1 METASCQPERVS
13 SRRLYF
19 LLLIE
24 AYLRVS
30 GVELPSMSKLFRRKG
45 FRLASVAY
53 FLSLGTLA
61 VALFAWFSTSSTFS
75 WFASNKTVDA
85 TGMAIKVKADEDVDI
100 EMHVYKY
107 VAQDDGSF
115 KVEKDHKDSSGNID
129 ASLSRYDRIF
139 QDDNNKTPVL
149 LRLTLTGGAYTS
161 GTSKLPL
168 KIYRDTGKYEATN
181 NDGSK
186 FSSDDIDD
194 VLVTYDSNEKLQY
207 EKSESDDDEKGAK
220 KAKHGLSS
228 FISSVITVKAY
239 VPSSDTWSEDSDT
252 ALTNSFEVARTTF
265 SSVTNSQQF
274 VTELKAGKSGAAET
288 TKADFLSFEQ
298 NLTYYAG
305 DDKICYVYIWIDYD
319 TTNTT
324 LYEGDDGN
332 GLINAYI
339 DQMGSTGVNISYP
352 LLSDISTVE
361 VKK

>member
-115 KVEKDHKDSSGNID
+115 KVEKDPKDSSGNID

-168 KIYRDTGKYEATN
+168 KIHRNTDDYKVGDYS
-181 NDGSK
+181 GS
-186 FSSDDIDD
+186 IDD
-194 VLVTYDSNEKLQY
+194 TLVTYDSQENLQY
-207 EKSESDDDEKGAK
+207 KTGAK
-220 KAKHGLSS
+220 DAKHGLSS
-228 FISSVITVKAY
+228 FISSVISVKAY
-239 VPSSDTWSEDSDT
+239 VPKSDSWSEDSDT
-252 ALTNSFEVARTTF
+252 ALTNSFEAARTTF

-274 VTELKAGKSGAAET
+274 VTELKAGKSGATET
-288 TKADFLSFEQ
+288 TKAEFLSFEQ